1 MTSDDRLAR
10 IERRY
15 ERERRARLE
24 AEAIAEAGLRQLSE
38 LNASLDER
46 IRERTAELEAA
57 TARAEAANEAK
68 DDFLSHVSHELRT
81 PINGITGMLE
91 LLEAEVRDAPATDWL
106 AAARESGDRLLRLV
120 ERLLWFTD
128 LQSSD
133 LAADA
138 EEMRVQEIV
147 EVAGDRWRLPCAKAG
162 QLLSV
167 EPTTSAEATVWATP
181 AINRALD
188 ELLDNVVAHV
198 SAGAVRLTARVEGDL
213 VMFEVIDDGEGL
225 PEGAIGILDTGES
238 ATTRRGTGAGIGL
251 ALATTVAES
260 LGGSLGSASRDDGHA
275 VWISVPTQPAQD
287 QDSGAANR

>member
-1 MTSDDRLAR
+1 MSTDDRLAR
-10 IERRY
+10 VERRY

-38 LNASLDER
+38 LNASLDQR

-91 LLEAEVRDAPATDWL
+91 LLESEVGAGPATEWL
-106 AAARESGDRLLRLV
+106 AAARQSGARLLRLV
-120 ERLLWFTD
+120 ERLLVFTD

-133 LAADA
+133 LAAEA
-138 EEMRVQEIV
+138 EQMRVQDIV
-147 EVAGDRWRLPCAKAG
+147 EAAGDRWRLPCAKAG

-167 EPTTSAEATVWATP
+167 EPTTTAEATVWATA
-181 AINRALD
+181 AIHGALD
-188 ELLDNVVAHV
+188 ELLDNVVTHV
-198 SAGAVRLTARVEGDL
+198 HSGAVRLTTRAEDEAIV
-213 VMFEVIDDGEGL
+213 FEVIDDGDGI

-260 LGGSLGSASRDDGHA
+260 LGGSLGSTSRDDGHA
-275 VWISVPTQPAQD
+275 VWISVPTRRAQD
-287 QDSGAANR
+287 QDSGAAKR